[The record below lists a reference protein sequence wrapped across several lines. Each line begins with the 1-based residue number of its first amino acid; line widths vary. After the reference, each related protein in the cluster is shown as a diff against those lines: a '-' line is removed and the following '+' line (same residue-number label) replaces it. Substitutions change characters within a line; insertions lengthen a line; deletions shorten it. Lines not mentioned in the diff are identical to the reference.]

1 MLIRDVETFV
11 VGNPPPRHGG
21 RYFIFVKLTTD
32 DEIDGIGE
40 AYVAT
45 VGPHLVADMIV
56 DVAERHLVGHRP
68 FDVESFWRRA
78 YGSGYALRPDPTLC
92 GVMSALEMA
101 CWDIVGKATGRPV
114 YDLLGGRV
122 HEGLRSYT
130 YLYPEGGDA
139 YDTPHTADPTSGED
153 AAPDLYT
160 DPDLAAE
167 AAARAVEMGFTAV
180 KFDPAGPYTV
190 YDGRQPSLERL
201 DLSERY
207 VRAVREAVGDR
218 ADLLFGTHGQFT
230 PSGALRLARRI
241 ERYDPL
247 WFEEPVPTD
256 DLEGMAR
263 VAAGTTIPVATGERL
278 TTVTEFAAVL
288 RAGAASILQPDL
300 GRSGGILQGKK
311 IASLG
316 EVHQALLAPHCYC
329 GPVVAAAN
337 IALATCSPNFL
348 VLESI
353 DRWDGFHAELLE
365 TPIRWEDGMVVPSTE
380 PGLGVV
386 LDEEVA
392 RAHPY
397 TGDELHLTPEE
408 DPMGFAEGLA
418 GPARSAGDESW
429 WDRSR

>member
-1 MLIRDVETFV
+1 MKVNEVETFV

-21 RYFIFVKLTTD
+21 RYFIFVTLTTD
-32 DEIDGIGE
+32 GGVKGVGE

-45 VGPHLVADMIV
+45 IGPHIVAEMIEDVAD
-56 DVAERHLVGHRP
+56 RFLVGESP
-68 FDVESFWRRA
+68 FNVEAFWRRA
-78 YGSGYALRPDPTLC
+78 LGSGYSLRPDPTLC
-92 GVMSALEMA
+92 GVISALEIA
-101 CWDIVGKATGRPV
+101 CWDIIGKEAGRPV

-130 YLYPEGGDA
+130 YLYPQDGDA
-139 YDTPHTADPTSGED
+139 Y
-153 AAPDLYT
+153 APKGGANLYT

-167 AAARAVEMGFTAV
+167 AAVREVERGFTAV

-190 YDGRQPSLERL
+190 FDGRQPSLERL

-207 VRAVREAVGDR
+207 TAAIRDAVGNR

-230 PSGALRLARRI
+230 PSGALRLARRL
-241 ERYDPL
+241 EAYDPL
-247 WFEEPVPTD
+247 WFEEPVPPD

-263 VAAGTTIPVATGERL
+263 VAAGTTIPIATGERL
-278 TTVTEFAAVL
+278 TTVSEFAAVL

-311 IASLG
+311 IASVA

-348 VLESI
+348 ILESI
-353 DRWDGFHAELLE
+353 DTWGGFHADLLE
-365 TPIRWEDGMVVPSTE
+365 TPIRWEDGMVIPSDR

-397 TGDELHLTPEE
+397 EGDELHLTPALEPQPTSE
-408 DPMGFAEGLA
+408 DLP
-418 GPARSAGDESW
+418 
-429 WDRSR
+429 

>member
-1 MLIRDVETFV
+1 MRVAGVETFV

-21 RYFIFVKLTTD
+21 RYFLFVQLTTD
-32 DEIDGIGE
+32 DGIIGVGE

-45 VGPHLVADMIV
+45 VGPHLVADMLV
-56 DVAERHLVGHRP
+56 DVADRHLVGRSP
-68 FDVESFWRRA
+68 FDVEAFWRRA

-92 GVMSALEMA
+92 GVLSALEIA
-101 CWDIVGKATGRPV
+101 CWDIIGKATGRPV

-130 YLYPEGGDA
+130 YLYPEDGDA
-139 YDTPHTADPTSGED
+139 YAPLDGPH
-153 AAPDLYT
+153 LYP

-167 AAARAVEMGFTAV
+167 AAVRAVEMGFTAV
-180 KFDPAGPYTV
+180 KFDPAGPYSV

-201 DLSERY
+201 DLSVRY
-207 VRAVREAVGDR
+207 TRAIREAVGDR

-230 PSGALRLARRI
+230 PSGALRLARRL
-241 ERYDPL
+241 EAYDPL
-247 WFEEPVPTD
+247 WFEEPVPPD
-256 DLEGMAR
+256 ALEGMAR

-278 TTVTEFAAVL
+278 TTVSEFAAVL

-311 IASLG
+311 IASVG

-348 VLESI
+348 ILESI
-353 DRWDGFHAELLE
+353 DRWDGFHADLLQ
-365 TPIRWEDGMVVPSTE
+365 TPIRWEDGMVIPSTE

-386 LDEEVA
+386 LNVEVA

-397 TGDELHLTPEE
+397 EGNELHLTPENDPIPVRE
-408 DPMGFAEGLA
+408 DL
-418 GPARSAGDESW
+418 
-429 WDRSR
+429 

>member
-1 MLIRDVETFV
+1 MMIDQVETFV

-21 RYFIFVKLTTD
+21 RYFIFVTLTTD
-32 DEIDGIGE
+32 SGVKGVGE

-45 VGPHLVADMIV
+45 VGPHLVAQMIE
-56 DVAERHLVGHRP
+56 DVADRWLVGQSP
-68 FDVESFWRRA
+68 FDVEAFWRRA
-78 YGSGYALRPDPTLC
+78 YGSGYSSRPDPTLC
-92 GVMSALEMA
+92 GVISALEIA
-101 CWDIVGKATGRPV
+101 CWDIIGKETGRPV

-122 HEGLRSYT
+122 HEALRSYT
-130 YLYPEGGDA
+130 YLYPGDEDA
-139 YDTPHTADPTSGED
+139 Y
-153 AAPDLYT
+153 APKGGPNLYT
-160 DPDLAAE
+160 NPALAAE
-167 AAARAVEMGFTAV
+167 AAVAAVEQGFTAV
-180 KFDPAGPYTV
+180 KFDPAGPYSV

-201 DLSERY
+201 DLSVRY
-207 VRAVREAVGDR
+207 TRAIREAVGDR

-230 PSGALRLARRI
+230 PSGALRLARRL
-241 ERYDPL
+241 EAYDPL
-247 WFEEPVPTD
+247 WFEEPVPPD

-278 TTVTEFAAVL
+278 TTVSEFAAVL

-311 IASLG
+311 IASVG

-348 VLESI
+348 ILESI
-353 DRWDGFHAELLE
+353 DRWDGFHADLLQ
-365 TPIRWEDGMVVPSTE
+365 TPIRWEDGMVIPSTE

-386 LDEEVA
+386 LNVEVA

-397 TGDELHLTPEE
+397 EGNELHLTPENDPIPVRE
-408 DPMGFAEGLA
+408 DL
-418 GPARSAGDESW
+418 
-429 WDRSR
+429 

>member
-1 MLIRDVETFV
+1 MRVANVETFV

-21 RYFIFVKLTTD
+21 RYFLFVQLTTD
-32 DEIDGIGE
+32 DGIVGVGA

-45 VGPHLVADMIV
+45 VGPHLVADMLV
-56 DVAERHLVGHRP
+56 DVADRHLVGRSP
-68 FDVESFWRRA
+68 FDVEAFWRRA

-92 GVMSALEMA
+92 GVLSALEMA
-101 CWDIVGKATGRPV
+101 CWDIIGKAAGRPV

-139 YDTPHTADPTSGED
+139 YDSLDGPN
-153 AAPDLYT
+153 LYT

-167 AAARAVEMGFTAV
+167 AAVRAVEMGFTAV
-180 KFDPAGPYTV
+180 KFDPAGPYSV

-207 VRAVREAVGDR
+207 TRAIREAGGDR
-218 ADLLFGTHGQFT
+218 ADLLCGPHGQFT
-230 PSGALRLARRI
+230 PAGALRLARRL
-241 ERYDPL
+241 EAYDPL
-247 WFEEPVPTD
+247 WFEEPVPPD

-278 TTVTEFAAVL
+278 TTVSEFAAVL

-311 IASLG
+311 IASVG

-348 VLESI
+348 ILESI
-353 DRWDGFHAELLE
+353 DRWDGFHADLLQS
-365 TPIRWEDGMVVPSTE
+365 PIRWEDGMVIPSTE

-386 LDEEVA
+386 LDVDVA

-397 TGDELHLTPEE
+397 EGNELHLTPENDPIPVRE
-408 DPMGFAEGLA
+408 DL
-418 GPARSAGDESW
+418 
-429 WDRSR
+429 

>member
-1 MLIRDVETFV
+1 MRVAGVETFV

-21 RYFIFVKLTTD
+21 RYFLFVQLTTD
-32 DEIDGIGE
+32 DGIVGVGE

-45 VGPHLVADMIV
+45 VGPHLVADMLV
-56 DVAERHLVGHRP
+56 DVADRHLVGRSP
-68 FDVESFWRRA
+68 FDVEAFWRRA

-92 GVMSALEMA
+92 GVLSALEIA
-101 CWDIVGKATGRPV
+101 CWDIIGKATGRPV

-139 YDTPHTADPTSGED
+139 YDPLDGPN
-153 AAPDLYT
+153 LYT
-160 DPDLAAE
+160 DPDLAAD
-167 AAARAVEMGFTAV
+167 AAVRAVEMGFAAV
-180 KFDPAGPYTV
+180 KFDPAGPYSV

-201 DLSERY
+201 DLSVRY
-207 VRAVREAVGDR
+207 TRAIREAVGDR

-230 PSGALRLARRI
+230 PSGALRLARRL
-241 ERYDPL
+241 EAYDPL
-247 WFEEPVPTD
+247 WFEEPVPPD

-278 TTVTEFAAVL
+278 TTVSEFAAVL

-311 IASLG
+311 IASVG
-316 EVHQALLAPHCYC
+316 EVHQALLAAHCYC

-348 VLESI
+348 ILESI
-353 DRWDGFHAELLE
+353 DRWDGFHADLLQ
-365 TPIRWEDGMVVPSTE
+365 TPIRWEDGMVIPSTE

-386 LDEEVA
+386 LNVEVA

-397 TGDELHLTPEE
+397 EGNELHLTPENDPIPVRE
-408 DPMGFAEGLA
+408 DL
-418 GPARSAGDESW
+418 
-429 WDRSR
+429 

>member
-1 MLIRDVETFV
+1 MLICDVETFV

-32 DEIDGIGE
+32 DGIEGIGE

-56 DVAERHLVGHRP
+56 DVADRHLVGHRP

-92 GVMSALEMA
+92 GVISALEMA
-101 CWDIVGKATGRPV
+101 CWDIIGKATGRPV

-130 YLYPEGGDA
+130 YLYPDEGDA
-139 YDTPHTADPTSGED
+139 YDPLDGPN
-153 AAPDLYT
+153 LYS

-167 AAARAVEMGFTAV
+167 AAVRAVDQGFTAV

-190 YDGRQPSLERL
+190 FDGRQPSLERL
-201 DLSERY
+201 DLSEHYTRTI
-207 VRAVREAVGDR
+207 REAVGNR

-230 PSGALRLARRI
+230 PSGALRLARRL
-241 ERYDPL
+241 ESYDPL
-247 WFEEPVPTD
+247 WFEEPVPAD

-278 TTVTEFAAVL
+278 TTVSEFAAVL
-288 RAGAASILQPDL
+288 RAGAASIVQPDL

-311 IASLG
+311 IASIA

-337 IALATCSPNFL
+337 IALAACTPNFL

-353 DRWDGFHAELLE
+353 DRFDGFHADLLK
-365 TPIRWEDGMVVPSTE
+365 TPIRWEDGMVIPSTE
-380 PGLGVV
+380 PGLGAV
-386 LDEEVA
+386 LDEDVA
-392 RAHPY
+392 LAHPY
-397 TGDELHLTPEE
+397 EDGELHLEAGSE
-408 DPMGFAEGLA
+408 PMPFNEGLA
-418 GPARSAGDESW
+418 
-429 WDRSR
+429 

>member
-1 MLIRDVETFV
+1 MRIVDIETFV
-11 VGNPPPRHGG
+11 VANPPPRRGG
-21 RYFIFVKLTTD
+21 RYFIFVQLTTD
-32 DEIDGIGE
+32 DGIVGVGE

-45 VGPHLVADMIV
+45 FGPHLVARMIE
-56 DVAERHLVGHRP
+56 DVAERFLVGNSP
-68 FDVESFWRRA
+68 FEVEAFWRRA

-92 GVMSALEMA
+92 GVVSALEIA
-101 CWDIVGKATGRPV
+101 CWDIIGKATGRPV

-130 YLYPEGGDA
+130 YLYPEDGDA
-139 YDTPHTADPTSGED
+139 YDPLDGPN
-153 AAPDLYT
+153 LYT
-160 DPDLAAE
+160 DPDLAAK
-167 AAARAVEMGFTAV
+167 AAVRAVEVGFTAV
-180 KFDPAGPYTV
+180 KFDPAGPYSV

-207 VRAVREAVGDR
+207 TRAIREAVGDR

-230 PSGALRLARRI
+230 PSGALRLARRL
-241 ERYDPL
+241 EAYDPL
-247 WFEEPVPTD
+247 WFEEPVPPD
-256 DLEGMAR
+256 DIEGMAR

-278 TTVTEFAAVL
+278 TTVSEFAAVL

-311 IASLG
+311 IASVG

-348 VLESI
+348 ILESI
-353 DRWDGFHAELLE
+353 DRWDGFHADLLQ
-365 TPIRWEDGMVVPSTE
+365 TPIRWEDGMVIPSTE

-386 LDEEVA
+386 LNVEVA

-397 TGDELHLTPEE
+397 EGNELHLTPENDPIPVRE
-408 DPMGFAEGLA
+408 DL
-418 GPARSAGDESW
+418 
-429 WDRSR
+429 

>member
-1 MLIRDVETFV
+1 MRVAGVETFV

-21 RYFIFVKLTTD
+21 RYFLFVQLTTD
-32 DEIDGIGE
+32 DGIVGVGE

-45 VGPHLVADMIV
+45 VGPHLVADMLV
-56 DVAERHLVGHRP
+56 DVADRHLVGRSP
-68 FDVESFWRRA
+68 FDVEAFWRRA

-92 GVMSALEMA
+92 GVLSALEIA
-101 CWDIVGKATGRPV
+101 CWDIIGKATGRPV

-139 YDTPHTADPTSGED
+139 YDPLDGPN
-153 AAPDLYT
+153 LYT
-160 DPDLAAE
+160 DPALAA
-167 AAARAVEMGFTAV
+167 AAAVRAVEMGFTAV
-180 KFDPAGPYTV
+180 KFDPAGRYAG

-201 DLSERY
+201 DLSVRY
-207 VRAVREAVGDR
+207 TRAIREAVGDR

-230 PSGALRLARRI
+230 PSGALRLARRL
-241 ERYDPL
+241 EAYDPL
-247 WFEEPVPTD
+247 WFEEPVPPD

-278 TTVTEFAAVL
+278 TTVSEFAAVL

-311 IASLG
+311 IASVG

-348 VLESI
+348 ILESI
-353 DRWDGFHAELLE
+353 DRWDGFHADLLQ
-365 TPIRWEDGMVVPSTE
+365 TPIRWEDGMVIPSTE

-386 LDEEVA
+386 LNVEVA

-397 TGDELHLTPEE
+397 EGNELHLTPENDPIPVRE
-408 DPMGFAEGLA
+408 DL
-418 GPARSAGDESW
+418 
-429 WDRSR
+429 

>member
-32 DEIDGIGE
+32 DGIEGIGE

-56 DVAERHLVGHRP
+56 DVADRHLVGHRP

-92 GVMSALEMA
+92 GIISALEMA
-101 CWDIVGKATGRPV
+101 CWDIIGKATGRPV

-130 YLYPEGGDA
+130 YLYPDDGDA
-139 YDTPHTADPTSGED
+139 YDPLDGPNLYSDP
-153 AAPDLYT
+153 A
-160 DPDLAAE
+160 LAA
-167 AAARAVEMGFTAV
+167 AAAVRAVDQGFTAV
-180 KFDPAGPYTV
+180 TFDPAGPYTV
-190 YDGRQPSLERL
+190 FDGRQPSLERL

-207 VRAVREAVGDR
+207 TRAVREAVGNR

-230 PSGALRLARRI
+230 PSGALRLARRL
-241 ERYDPL
+241 EAYDPL

-263 VAAGTTIPVATGERL
+263 VASGTTIPVATGERL
-278 TTVTEFAAVL
+278 TTVSEFAAVL

-311 IASLG
+311 IAAIA

-337 IALATCSPNFL
+337 IALAACTPNFL

-353 DRWDGFHAELLE
+353 DRFDGFHADLLK
-365 TPIRWEDGMVVPSTE
+365 TPIRWEDGMVIPSTE
-380 PGLGVV
+380 PGLGAV
-386 LDEEVA
+386 LDEDVA

-397 TGDELHLTPEE
+397 EGGELHLEAGGE
-408 DPMGFAEGLA
+408 PMPFDEGLA
-418 GPARSAGDESW
+418 
-429 WDRSR
+429 

>member
-1 MLIRDVETFV
+1 MRVAGVETFV

-21 RYFIFVKLTTD
+21 RYFLCVQLTTD
-32 DEIDGIGE
+32 DGIVGVGE

-45 VGPHLVADMIV
+45 VGPHLVADMLV
-56 DVAERHLVGHRP
+56 DVADRHLVGRSP
-68 FDVESFWRRA
+68 FDVEAFWRRA

-92 GVMSALEMA
+92 GVLSALEMA
-101 CWDIVGKATGRPV
+101 CWAIIGKATGRPV

-139 YDTPHTADPTSGED
+139 YDPLDGPN
-153 AAPDLYT
+153 LYT

-167 AAARAVEMGFTAV
+167 AAVRAVEMGFTAV
-180 KFDPAGPYTV
+180 KFDPAGPYSV

-201 DLSERY
+201 DLSVRY
-207 VRAVREAVGDR
+207 TRAIREAVGDR

-230 PSGALRLARRI
+230 PSGALRLARRL
-241 ERYDPL
+241 EAYDPL
-247 WFEEPVPTD
+247 WFEEPVPPD

-278 TTVTEFAAVL
+278 TTVSEFAAVL

-311 IASLG
+311 IASVG

-348 VLESI
+348 ILESI
-353 DRWDGFHAELLE
+353 DRWDGFHADLLQ
-365 TPIRWEDGMVVPSTE
+365 TPIRWEDGMVIPSTE

-386 LDEEVA
+386 LNVEVA

-397 TGDELHLTPEE
+397 EGNELHLTPENDPIPVRE
-408 DPMGFAEGLA
+408 DL
-418 GPARSAGDESW
+418 
-429 WDRSR
+429 

>member
-1 MLIRDVETFV
+1 MRVAGVETFV

-21 RYFIFVKLTTD
+21 RYFLFVQLTTD
-32 DEIDGIGE
+32 DGIVGVGE

-45 VGPHLVADMIV
+45 VGPHLVADMLV
-56 DVAERHLVGHRP
+56 DVADRHLVGRSP
-68 FDVESFWRRA
+68 FDVEAFWRRA

-92 GVMSALEMA
+92 GVLSALEIA
-101 CWDIVGKATGRPV
+101 CWDIIGKATGRPI

-139 YDTPHTADPTSGED
+139 YDPLDGPN
-153 AAPDLYT
+153 LYT

-167 AAARAVEMGFTAV
+167 AAVRAVEMGFTAV
-180 KFDPAGPYTV
+180 KFDPAGPYSV

-201 DLSERY
+201 DLSVRY
-207 VRAVREAVGDR
+207 TRAIREAVGDR

-230 PSGALRLARRI
+230 PSGALRLASRL
-241 ERYDPL
+241 EAYDPL
-247 WFEEPVPTD
+247 WFEEPVPPD

-278 TTVTEFAAVL
+278 TTVSEFAAVL

-311 IASLG
+311 IASVG

-348 VLESI
+348 ILESI
-353 DRWDGFHAELLE
+353 DRWDGFHADLLQ
-365 TPIRWEDGMVVPSTE
+365 TPIRWEDGMVIPSTE

-386 LDEEVA
+386 LNVEVA

-397 TGDELHLTPEE
+397 EGNELHLTPENDPIPVRE
-408 DPMGFAEGLA
+408 DL
-418 GPARSAGDESW
+418 
-429 WDRSR
+429 

>member
-1 MLIRDVETFV
+1 MRVANVETFV

-21 RYFIFVKLTTD
+21 RYFLFVQLTTD
-32 DEIDGIGE
+32 DGIVGVGE

-45 VGPHLVADMIV
+45 VGPHLVADMLV
-56 DVAERHLVGHRP
+56 DVADRHLVGRSP
-68 FDVESFWRRA
+68 FDVEAFWRRA

-92 GVMSALEMA
+92 GVLSALEMA
-101 CWDIVGKATGRPV
+101 CWDIIGKAAGRPV

-139 YDTPHTADPTSGED
+139 YDSLDGPN
-153 AAPDLYT
+153 LYT

-167 AAARAVEMGFTAV
+167 AAVRAVEMGFTAV
-180 KFDPAGPYTV
+180 KFDPAGPYSV

-201 DLSERY
+201 DLSVRY
-207 VRAVREAVGDR
+207 TRAIREAVGDR

-230 PSGALRLARRI
+230 PSGALRLARRL
-241 ERYDPL
+241 EAYDPL
-247 WFEEPVPTD
+247 WFEEPVPPD

-278 TTVTEFAAVL
+278 TTVSEFSAVL

-311 IASLG
+311 IASVG

-348 VLESI
+348 ILESI
-353 DRWDGFHAELLE
+353 DRWDGFHADLLQS
-365 TPIRWEDGMVVPSTE
+365 PIRWEDGMVIPSTE

-386 LDEEVA
+386 LDVDVA

-397 TGDELHLTPEE
+397 EGNELHLTPENDPIPVRE
-408 DPMGFAEGLA
+408 DL
-418 GPARSAGDESW
+418 
-429 WDRSR
+429 

>member
-1 MLIRDVETFV
+1 MKLAGVETFV

-32 DEIDGIGE
+32 DGIDGIGE

-45 VGPHLVADMIV
+45 VGPHLVADMLV
-56 DVAERHLVGHRP
+56 DVAERHLMGHSP

-92 GVMSALEMA
+92 GVLSALEIA
-101 CWDIVGKATGRPV
+101 CWDIIGKATGRPV

-122 HEGLRSYT
+122 HEGLRTYT
-130 YLYPEGGDA
+130 YLYPDA
-139 YDTPHTADPTSGED
+139 PKDEPN
-153 AAPDLYT
+153 LYT
-160 DPDLAAE
+160 DADLAAE
-167 AAARAVEMGFTAV
+167 AAVRAVEMGFTGI
-180 KFDPAGPYTV
+180 KFDPAGPYSV
-190 YDGRQPSLERL
+190 FDGRQPSLERL

-207 VRAVREAVGDR
+207 TRTIREAVGSR

-230 PSGALRLARRI
+230 PSGALRLARRL
-241 ERYDPL
+241 EAYDPL
-247 WFEEPVPTD
+247 WFEEPVPPD

-278 TTVTEFAAVL
+278 TTVSEFAAVL

-311 IASLG
+311 IASIG

-337 IALATCSPNFL
+337 IALATCTPNFL
-348 VLESI
+348 ILESI

-365 TPIRWEDGMVVPSTE
+365 TPIRWEDGMVIPSTE

-386 LDEEVA
+386 LDVAVA
-392 RAHPY
+392 RANPY
-397 TGDELHLTPEE
+397 DGDELHLAPEE
-408 DPMGFAEGLA
+408 DPMPFSEGL
-418 GPARSAGDESW
+418 
-429 WDRSR
+429 

>member
-1 MLIRDVETFV
+1 MRVAGVETFV

-21 RYFIFVKLTTD
+21 RYFLFVQLTTD
-32 DEIDGIGE
+32 DGSVGVGE

-45 VGPHLVADMIV
+45 VGPHLVADMLV
-56 DVAERHLVGHRP
+56 DVADRHLVGRSP
-68 FDVESFWRRA
+68 FDVEAFWRRA

-92 GVMSALEMA
+92 GVLSALEIA
-101 CWDIVGKATGRPV
+101 CWDIIGKATGRPV

-139 YDTPHTADPTSGED
+139 YDPLDGPN
-153 AAPDLYT
+153 LYT

-167 AAARAVEMGFTAV
+167 AAVRAVEMGFTAV
-180 KFDPAGPYTV
+180 KFDPAGPYSV

-201 DLSERY
+201 DLSVRY
-207 VRAVREAVGDR
+207 TRAIREAVGDR

-230 PSGALRLARRI
+230 PSGALRLARRL
-241 ERYDPL
+241 EAYDPL
-247 WFEEPVPTD
+247 WFEEPVPPD

-278 TTVTEFAAVL
+278 TTVSEFAAVL

-311 IASLG
+311 IASVG

-348 VLESI
+348 ILESI
-353 DRWDGFHAELLE
+353 DRWDGFHADLLQ
-365 TPIRWEDGMVVPSTE
+365 TPIRWEDGMVIPSTE

-386 LDEEVA
+386 LNVEVA

-397 TGDELHLTPEE
+397 EGNELHLTPENDPIPVRE
-408 DPMGFAEGLA
+408 DL
-418 GPARSAGDESW
+418 
-429 WDRSR
+429 